1 MPQFDV
7 STYIPQIFWALVVF
21 FCYWLLMDKF
31 LIPKIAE
38 MVEVRKRKYN
48 DFILKAEEINK
59 KAQESLEQYE
69 NTLSAA
75 RAEAKTQIA
84 KNEAKLKE
92 LIAQKEAELKRE
104 LSVKMAEHEAKLA
117 TERENILKKIDEL
130 SVKAAY
136 VAVQQLDLPEITRK
150 DIDELV
156 KRGESL

>member
-7 STYIPQIFWALVVF
+7 STYMPQIFWVIVIF

-75 RAEAKTQIA
+75 RAEATKQIA
-84 KNEAKLKE
+84 ENEKELKE
-92 LIAQKEAELKRE
+92 LITQRESELRQE
-104 LSVKMAEHEAKLA
+104 LSLKMAEHEAKLA
-117 TERENILKKIDEL
+117 SEKENILKKIDEL
-130 SVKAAY
+130 SVKVAY
-136 VAVQQLDLPEITRK
+136 AAVQQLDLPSITHS
-150 DIDELV
+150 DISKLV
-156 KRGESL
+156 KKGENL

>member
-7 STYIPQIFWALVVF
+7 STYMPQIFWVLVIF

-38 MVEVRKRKYN
+38 MVEARKRKYN

-59 KAQESLEQYE
+59 KAQESLAQYE

-75 RAEAKTQIA
+75 RAEANAQIA
-84 KNEAKLKE
+84 KNEADLKE
-92 LIAQKEAELKRE
+92 LITQKENELKKE
-104 LSVKMAEHEAKLA
+104 LSAKMAVHEERLA
-117 TERENILKKIDEL
+117 AERKNILKKIDEL
-130 SVKAAY
+130 SAKTAY
-136 VAVQQLDLPEITRK
+136 IAVQQLDLPVITRK
-150 DIDELV
+150 DIDELA